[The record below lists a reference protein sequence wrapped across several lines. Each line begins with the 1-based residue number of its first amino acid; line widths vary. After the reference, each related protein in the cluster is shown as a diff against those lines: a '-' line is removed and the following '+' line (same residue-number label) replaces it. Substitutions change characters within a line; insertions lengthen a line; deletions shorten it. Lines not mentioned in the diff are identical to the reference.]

1 MKKLLIIL
9 IAFIGAS
16 ISANAQTGKTAAFG
30 SSYFYE
36 YAGTAADSAINGAP
50 WAKELTLNKED
61 GIFYQMQIKLS
72 DQVAAAG
79 AIVKL
84 QGKVFATDA
93 YTDIDSK
100 RWYGGGTDSTINLVN
115 ISTKTYYRFLNVL
128 VTQTAT
134 EAKISNLR
142 ISLKK

>member
-1 MKKLLIIL
+1 MKKLIFIL
-9 IAFIGAS
+9 IAFVGIS
-16 ISANAQTGKTAAFG
+16 IVATAQTGKAAAFG

-36 YAGTAADSAINGAP
+36 YTGGVADSAISGTP

-100 RWYGGGTDSTINLVN
+100 RWYGGGTDTIINLSN
-115 ISTKTYYRFLNVL
+115 ISTKVYWRYFNTL

-134 EAKISNLR
+134 EVKVSNLR
-142 ISLKK
+142 VSLKK